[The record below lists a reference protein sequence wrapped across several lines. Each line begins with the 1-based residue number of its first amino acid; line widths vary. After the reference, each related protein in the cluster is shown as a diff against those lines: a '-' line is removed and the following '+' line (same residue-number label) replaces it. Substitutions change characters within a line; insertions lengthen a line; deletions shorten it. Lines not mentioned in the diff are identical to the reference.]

1 MHLVSYF
8 VARETPFRITSRFA
22 CKAFDFFLLLL
33 FLSPHWIV
41 ISNTFCCCCIFLC
54 LIYRKIHHMLR
65 VHSVL
70 KSISL
75 PNTHSNRQ
83 KYASK
88 RKFIIQTSMK
98 RAKCVCQLLA
108 RKIGNQP
115 PKRIRV
121 MLMPLKSP
129 YSFCKSIAFSM
140 FFCLPDSYSSIDYI
154 GQLSRAGASV
164 ARWFGWR
171 ISQRSRTIHK
181 KCGRIYAEIWWKT
194 TERSLNSPF
203 NKLN

>member
-1 MHLVSYF
+1 MKHPFGLLHDSRARPSIFSYCCYFCHLIELSFLTHF
-8 VARETPFRITSRFA
+8 VVVV
-22 CKAFDFFLLLL
+22 FF
-33 FLSPHWIV
+33 V
-41 ISNTFCCCCIFLC
+41 C

-164 ARWFGWR
+164 AR
-171 ISQRSRTIHK
+171 
-181 KCGRIYAEIWWKT
+181 
-194 TERSLNSPF
+194 
-203 NKLN
+203 